1 MHLRL
6 GINMAWKEVI
16 KFDERDAA
24 SRVQKTGYCRRCQK
38 VVTKYQKCNLSLPS
52 PDMGVKP
59 SCPMRESNKGDEEKM
74 AGAVSTASSPALFN
88 TKYSNKKEEEDN
100 A

>member
-1 MHLRL
+1 MS
-6 GINMAWKEVI
+6 WKEVV

-38 VVTKYQKCNLSLPS
+38 MVVKYQKCNLSLPS
-52 PDMGVKP
+52 PDMGIKP
-59 SCPMRESNKGDEEKM
+59 SCPMRETNKGDEEKM
-74 AGAVSTASSPALFN
+74 AGAVSVANSPSLFGER
-88 TKYSNKKEEEDN
+88 YSNKEEEDN